1 MIQSK
6 RLMLSL
12 VILLDLGATLAL
24 AVPPIPDDGF
34 VLAMAAAD
42 PPPGGKKPF
51 ENPAFGGT
59 RLINDFDF
67 RVGFNIFGT
76 F

>member
-42 PPPGGKKPF
+42 PPPAARSPLRIRPLGG
-51 ENPAFGGT
+51 PA
-59 RLINDFDF
+59 
-67 RVGFNIFGT
+67 
-76 F
+76 